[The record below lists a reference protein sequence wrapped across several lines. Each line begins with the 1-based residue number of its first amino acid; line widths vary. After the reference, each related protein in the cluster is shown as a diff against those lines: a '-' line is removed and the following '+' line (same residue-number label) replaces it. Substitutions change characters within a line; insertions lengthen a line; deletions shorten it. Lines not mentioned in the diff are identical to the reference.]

1 MSQVAQQIAAVRSLR
16 RDLRDVRLSVDLA
29 KTVEKVQE
37 SLRSF
42 TGNSTNQE
50 NGGWR
55 RVGGAH
61 NGSNYRAFG
70 NGNNGSGGGGPR
82 HNGQLMNRGGN
93 SASGVSSTPYRP
105 IPKYV
110 SKFKSASVKIDD
122 AIINT
127 IILGKLNKFSPQN
140 YDEIMSFLC
149 QILDSGQT
157 DFLKDFMDLVF
168 QKATSEEIF
177 CALYARLLSE
187 LSSKYKFLISEMVVL
202 YKEYM
207 TIFEDL
213 SIDNGDSGTASY
225 DEFVA
230 RNSRKKYRLGYSQF
244 LAELIK
250 NRVIDRDLLIKT
262 VYTIASQI
270 PIVAQSNE
278 HSELAEEYADCLLKI
293 IRAICD
299 MELIAGF
306 RVDIGE
312 RLRPFT
318 EKKPGNNLTMKARFA
333 ILDIVEKICCK

>member
-1 MSQVAQQIAAVRSLR
+1 MSHVAQQIAAVRSLR
-16 RDLRDVRLSVDLA
+16 RDLRDLKVSVDLIR
-29 KTVEKVQE
+29 TVEKIQE
-37 SLRSF
+37 SLRA
-42 TGNSTNQE
+42 GNNSGAVD

-55 RVGGAH
+55 RVGGS
-61 NGSNYRAFG
+61 GSGGNYRAFG
-70 NGNNGSGGGGPR
+70 SSGSGGGARNSGPM
-82 HNGQLMNRGGN
+82 MNRGGDR
-93 SASGVSSTPYRP
+93 AGSSNTPYRP

-140 YDEIMSFLC
+140 YDEIKSFLC

-157 DFLKDFMDLVF
+157 DFLKDFMNLVF

-213 SIDNGDSGTASY
+213 STDDGDSTTGSY

-250 NRVIDRDLLIKT
+250 NSVIDRELLVKT
-262 VYTIASQI
+262 IYTIASQI
-270 PIVAQSNE
+270 PIVAQSKE
-278 HSELAEEYADCLLKI
+278 RSELAEEYADCLLKI

-299 MELIAGF
+299 KELIEGL
-306 RVDIGE
+306 RTDVGE
-312 RLRPFT
+312 WLRPYAENRAT
-318 EKKPGNNLTMKARFA
+318 RNNLTLKARFA
-333 ILDIVEKICCK
+333 ILDIVEKICCN